1 MIDMIDVDQ
10 LEVTLSKKII
20 VDGVSIDVGQ
30 GEFVGIIGPN
40 GSGKSTLLKTIYRVL
55 KASGGTIMID
65 GQNINELTL
74 KESALK
80 TSVVTQ
86 HNYYN
91 FDFKVKDVVLMG
103 RSPHKRNMEMDNAE
117 DHRIANEALERV
129 GMTEFS
135 DRSFYT
141 LSGGEQ
147 QRVVLARAL
156 AQQTE
161 CMVLDEP
168 TNHLD
173 VKYQLQLMD
182 VVSSLGVTVLAA
194 LHDLNIAAAYCDRL
208 YLMNNGKVVYHGTP
222 EEVLT
227 ADIIQ
232 EIYGVKATVY
242 TSPYTGLL
250 NIEYHPGFVQE
261 PPTKPQ
267 VQPDA
272 SRTNRDAPS

>member
-1 MIDMIDVDQ
+1 MIDVDE

-20 VDGVSIDVGQ
+20 VDGVSLEVTKGS
-30 GEFVGIIGPN
+30 FVGIIGPN
-40 GSGKSTLLKTIYRVL
+40 GSGKSTLLKAIYRVL
-55 KASGGTIMID
+55 NPSSGTISID
-65 GQNINELTL
+65 GKDISSMSL

-103 RSPHKRNMEMDNAE
+103 RSPHKRNMEMDNSE
-117 DHRIANEALERV
+117 DHRIVDEALNRV
-129 GMTEFS
+129 GMIDFA

-173 VKYQLQLMD
+173 IKYQLQLMD
-182 VVSSLGVTVLAA
+182 VVKGLGITVLAA
-194 LHDLNIAAAYCDRL
+194 LHDLNIAAAYCDEL
-208 YLMNNGKVVYHGTP
+208 YMMQEGKIVRQGTP

-227 ADIIQ
+227 EDNIM
-232 EIYGVKATVY
+232 EIYGTKAAVY
-242 TSPYTGLL
+242 KSPYTGLL
-250 NIEYHPGFVQE
+250 HVEYYPGFV
-261 PPTKPQ
+261 
-267 VQPDA
+267 
-272 SRTNRDAPS
+272 N

>member
-1 MIDMIDVDQ
+1 MIDVDE

-20 VDGVSIDVGQ
+20 VDGVSLEVTKGS
-30 GEFVGIIGPN
+30 FVGIIGPN
-40 GSGKSTLLKTIYRVL
+40 GSGKSTLLKAIYRVL
-55 KASGGTIMID
+55 NTSSGTISID
-65 GQNINELTL
+65 GKDISSMSL

-91 FDFKVKDVVLMG
+91 YDFKVKDVVLMG
-103 RSPHKRNMEMDNAE
+103 RSPHKRNMEMDNSE
-117 DHRIANEALERV
+117 DHRIVDEALNRV
-129 GMTEFS
+129 GMIDFA

-173 VKYQLQLMD
+173 IKYQLQLMD
-182 VVSSLGVTVLAA
+182 VVKGLGITVLAA
-194 LHDLNIAAAYCDRL
+194 LHDLNIAAAYCDEL
-208 YLMNNGKVVYHGTP
+208 YMMQEGKIVRQGTP

-227 ADIIQ
+227 EDNIM
-232 EIYGVKATVY
+232 EIYGTKAAVY
-242 TSPYTGLL
+242 KSPYTGLL
-250 NIEYHPGFVQE
+250 HVEYYPGFV
-261 PPTKPQ
+261 
-267 VQPDA
+267 
-272 SRTNRDAPS
+272 N